1 MIIQKI
7 TGQPQRACSLPCPHC
22 RAGADGKDLG
32 LFWDFYEDAWR
43 CIFCGYRSFEQIKQT
58 STRVLEDIIWDN
70 VLATIEEEEK
80 KERLYAKKGAPRRSF
95 TKA

>member
-43 CIFCGYRSFEQIKQT
+43 CIFCGL
-58 STRVLEDIIWDN
+58 VLRRWIPTILCRYDLGLAALDRLIMVRFLFFWDIGG
-70 VLATIEEEEK
+70 
-80 KERLYAKKGAPRRSF
+80 RAPRL
-95 TKA
+95 